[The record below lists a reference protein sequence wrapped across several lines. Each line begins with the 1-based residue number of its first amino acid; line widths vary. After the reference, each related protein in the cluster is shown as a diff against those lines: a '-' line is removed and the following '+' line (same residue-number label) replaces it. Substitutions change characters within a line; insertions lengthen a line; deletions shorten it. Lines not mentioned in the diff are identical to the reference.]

1 MEAAEAASAEA
12 AAQAEAENE
21 RVEAEQHYLRG
32 EMLENFFEAL
42 GKKRNREILNFLLEN
57 GPKRYSA
64 VMKFCMVSKE
74 FHTPSNDELKN
85 ILQRMDRGGLISI
98 NEDRELHSTVFS
110 EMALAAIGVAV
121 SKLELMTSN

>member
-74 FHTPSNDELKN
+74 FHTPSNDELKYA
-85 ILQRMDRGGLISI
+85 LQLMDRGGLITI
-98 NEDRELHSTVFS
+98 NEERELHSTVFS